1 MWFLLFLEKEIE
13 APRNANDLVQVQ
25 QLWCYMAGG
34 LTASVCLAPKSRMF
48 PLMKPEHHPTPSK
61 KEMSLMPFSSFV
73 GHWSINTAPGRKFQS
88 FIFLSSSI
96 INSRTNFSLLL
107 WAAPVQSC
115 GPWCRN
121 LTFPGSRSLHHPP
134 SSLVCTVPAC
144 ARCFRKQILCIEFPD
159 HSSQTTEG
167 WGLHFLYSVISIF
180 VNWCIF
186 RASWKGEG
194 ETHSQANNSLV

>member
-1 MWFLLFLEKEIE
+1 MTTRLVVWLLLFLEKEIE

-34 LTASVCLAPKSRMF
+34 LTAWVCLAPKPGMF
-48 PLMKPEHHPTPSK
+48 PLHMRLNETRTPPTPSNK
-61 KEMSLMPFSSFV
+61 MSLTPFLSFA

-96 INSRTNFSLLL
+96 VTSRTNFSPLL
-107 WAAPVQSC
+107 WAAPTRSC

-134 SSLVCTVPAC
+134 PLP
-144 ARCFRKQILCIEFPD
+144 L
-159 HSSQTTEG
+159 
-167 WGLHFLYSVISIF
+167 
-180 VNWCIF
+180 
-186 RASWKGEG
+186 
-194 ETHSQANNSLV
+194 